1 MIYTKKKFKV
11 PLVSSTFYEEKKTL
25 NKLSNFVKKTKI
37 LSMGKSCLKF
47 EKEFAKFHKSKF
59 ATLFNSG
66 GSANLAMIQVL
77 KNLGMLK
84 NNDKIGFS
92 AITWS
97 TNVMPILQL
106 GLRPVPLEI
115 NKEYLN
121 VTSDEVLKKINKYK
135 LKAIFITNILGHCGD
150 MQKISSIC
158 KRKKVILFEDNCES
172 LGTVTNKKLL
182 GTYGLMSSSSFY
194 VAHHISTIEGGMV
207 ITSDEKVDE
216 QLKLI
221 RANGWDRNL
230 SNIQKKKIRK
240 KNKINNDFEA
250 KYIFYDLGY
259 NLRPTEI
266 TGYLGSLQLK
276 EIRKIIDAREKNFK
290 IFQNILKRKNEIA
303 KIKVDHIEKLS
314 SFAIPM
320 VFKNIKLKEKFV
332 KIFQKS
338 GIEIRPLIAGNIE
351 KQPFFKKYVKSK
363 FNLKVTKQID
373 DCGFYFGNYPQLKPK
388 QISII
393 KKCLSK
399 IN

>member
-1 MIYTKKKFKV
+1 MISTKKKFKV
-11 PLVSSTFYEEKKTL
+11 PLVSSTFYEEEKTL
-25 NKLSNFVKKTKI
+25 NKLSKFVKKTKI

-66 GSANLAMIQVL
+66 GSANLAMIQAL
-77 KNLGMLK
+77 KNLGLLK
-84 NNDKIGFS
+84 NNDNIGFS

-97 TNVMPILQL
+97 TNVMPIIQL
-106 GLRPVPLEI
+106 GLKPIPLEI
-115 NKEYLN
+115 NKDYLN
-121 VTSDEVLKKINKYK
+121 VTSDEILKKIKKYN

-150 MQKISSIC
+150 MQNISSIC
-158 KRKKVILFEDNCES
+158 KKKKIILFEDNCES
-172 LGTVTNKKLL
+172 LGTISQKKLL

-207 ITSDEKVDE
+207 ITSDDKIDE

-230 SNIQKKKIRK
+230 SNLQKKKIRK
-240 KNKINNDFEA
+240 KNRIYNDFEA

-276 EIRKIIDAREKNFK
+276 EIKKIVDSRERNFK
-290 IFQNILKRKNEIA
+290 IFQNILNKKSEIE
-303 KIKVDHIEKLS
+303 KIKVDHIERLS

-320 VFKNIKLKEKFV
+320 VFKSIKLKEKFI
-332 KIFQKS
+332 KIFQNN
-338 GIEIRPLIAGNIE
+338 GVEIRPLIAGNIE
-351 KQPFFKKYVKSK
+351 KQPFFKKYVNKK
-363 FNLKVTKQID
+363 FNLKTTKRID
-373 DCGFYFGNYPQLKPK
+373 DCGFYFGNYPQMSSK

-393 KKCLSK
+393 KKCLAK

>member
-1 MIYTKKKFKV
+1 MV
-11 PLVSSTFYEEKKTL
+11 
-25 NKLSNFVKKTKI
+25 NKCDAYFT
-37 LSMGKSCLKF
+37 
-47 EKEFAKFHKSKF
+47 A
-59 ATLFNSG
+59 
-66 GSANLAMIQVL
+66 
-77 KNLGMLK
+77 
-84 NNDKIGFS
+84 
-92 AITWS
+92 W
-97 TNVMPILQL
+97 
-106 GLRPVPLEI
+106 LRPVPLEI

-207 ITSDEKVDE
+207 ITSNEKVDE

-230 SNIQKKKIRK
+230 SNIKRKNKKKNNI
-240 KNKINNDFEA
+240 INDFEA

-276 EIRKIIDAREKNFK
+276 EIKKIIDAREKTLKFFK
-290 IFQNILKRKNEIA
+290 IF
-303 KIKVDHIEKLS
+303 
-314 SFAIPM
+314 
-320 VFKNIKLKEKFV
+320 
-332 KIFQKS
+332 
-338 GIEIRPLIAGNIE
+338 
-351 KQPFFKKYVKSK
+351 
-363 FNLKVTKQID
+363 
-373 DCGFYFGNYPQLKPK
+373 
-388 QISII
+388 
-393 KKCLSK
+393 
-399 IN
+399 

>member
-1 MIYTKKKFKV
+1 MKKV
-11 PLVSSTFYEEKKTL
+11 C
-25 NKLSNFVKKTKI
+25 KI
-37 LSMGKSCLKF
+37 S
-47 EKEFAKFHKSKF
+47 KSKF

-106 GLRPVPLEI
+106 GLRAVPLEI

-207 ITSDEKVDE
+207 ITSNEKVDE

-240 KNKINNDFEA
+240 KNNIINDFEA

-276 EIRKIIDAREKNFK
+276 ENKKIIDAREKNIK
-290 IFQNILKRKNEIA
+290 IFQNILRRKNEI
-303 KIKVDHIEKLS
+303 
-314 SFAIPM
+314 
-320 VFKNIKLKEKFV
+320 V
-332 KIFQKS
+332 KIRLIILKSFQV
-338 GIEIRPLIAGNIE
+338 L
-351 KQPFFKKYVKSK
+351 QYQWF
-363 FNLKVTKQID
+363 LKI
-373 DCGFYFGNYPQLKPK
+373 
-388 QISII
+388 
-393 KKCLSK
+393 
-399 IN
+399 